1 MATATGTVVTNG
13 MTNIVQNGAGNMA
26 NVGAMANMPGTVI
39 QNTLNNQSIQ
49 SLMTINAS
57 VNTLAAFRTQMA
69 NTALNS
75 VIQRTA
81 SMR

>member
-1 MATATGTVVTNG
+1 
-13 MTNIVQNGAGNMA
+13 
-26 NVGAMANMPGTVI
+26 
-39 QNTLNNQSIQ
+39 
-49 SLMTINAS
+49 

>member
-1 MATATGTVVTNG
+1 
-13 MTNIVQNGAGNMA
+13 
-26 NVGAMANMPGTVI
+26 
-39 QNTLNNQSIQ
+39 
-49 SLMTINAS
+49 MTINAS